1 LLVTKLR
8 YRARCPLTLIAGLGH
23 GMMGSVD
30 FHTLVSLLAGSLPGI
45 FVGGSISAR
54 VPDTALRYVMAAV
67 LIVDFCPAE
76 SECCGGP
83 YDTSFHQDAQL
94 LMSVYLR

>member
-1 LLVTKLR
+1 
-8 YRARCPLTLIAGLGH
+8 
-23 GMMGSVD
+23 MGSVE
-30 FHTLVSLLAGSLPGI
+30 VSLLAGSLPGI
-45 FVGGSISAR
+45 FVGSSISAR

-83 YDTSFHQDAQL
+83 YDTSFQIRMRSCSGRRARYGCNLETPKVLRLKAPAKL
-94 LMSVYLR
+94 LALAKE